1 MRNLLNF
8 LIKYR
13 AWFVFIFYVLV
24 SCVLIVSGSAYR
36 LSVYMTS
43 ANAVTATLNGA
54 TSSVT
59 GYFNLSSVNASL
71 EERTAQLEAVV
82 LNLREQLNYYR
93 AIVCDSMGRDEAMP
107 QTRFSYILAP
117 VISSTCHRPR
127 NYITISKGFEDGV
140 RPGMGVV
147 DHNGVVGVV
156 NVSGRHTARIVSLL
170 NEAQHFSVKLKGT
183 PYVGTLSWKGN
194 DRKIAYMEEVPRHA
208 RYHTGDTVVTSGYS
222 TTFPAGIHVGTV
234 MGVVRGDDDNYFTL
248 KVRLASDFANL
259 SAVRV
264 IKDVQRAEL
273 DTLANYDLK

>member
-43 ANAVTATLNGA
+43 ANAVTATLNEA
-54 TSSVT
+54 TSGVT

-71 EERTAQLEAVV
+71 EQRTAQLEAEV
-82 LNLREQLNYYR
+82 LNLREQLNCYQ
-93 AIVCDSMGRDEAMP
+93 AIVGDTLGRDAAM
-107 QTRFSYILAP
+107 QQARFSYILAP
-117 VISSTCHRPR
+117 VISSTWHRPR
-127 NYITISKGFEDGV
+127 NYITISKGRQDGV

-156 NVSGRHTARIVSLL
+156 NACSGHTARIVSLL
-170 NEAQHFSVKLKGT
+170 NEAQPFSVQLKDT
-183 PYVGTLSWKGN
+183 PYVGTLWWKGN
-194 DRKIAYMEEVPRHA
+194 DRKIAYMVEVPRHA
-208 RYHTGDTVVTSGYS
+208 KYHTGDTVVTSGYS

-234 MGVVRGDDDNYFTL
+234 MGAVRGDDDNYFTL
-248 KVRLASDFANL
+248 KVRLATDFANL
-259 SAVRV
+259 TAVRV
-264 IKDVQRAEL
+264 IKDVRRAEI
-273 DTLANYDLK
+273 DTLAKYDLK

>member
-43 ANAVTATLNGA
+43 ANAVTASLNEA

-71 EERTAQLEAVV
+71 EQRTAQLETEV
-82 LNLREQLNYYR
+82 LNLREQLNYYQ
-93 AIVCDSMGRDEAMP
+93 AIVRDSMGRDEAMP
-107 QTRFSYILAP
+107 QARFSYILAP
-117 VISSTCHRPR
+117 VISSTCYRPR
-127 NYITISKGFEDGV
+127 NYITISKGNEDGIH
-140 RPGMGVV
+140 RGMGVV

-156 NVSGRHTARIVSLL
+156 NATTGHTARIVSLL
-170 NEAQHFSVKLKGT
+170 NEAQPISVKLKGS
-183 PYVGTLSWKGN
+183 PYVGTLWWKGN
-194 DRKIAYMEEVPRHA
+194 DRKVAYMEEVPRHA
-208 RYHTGDTVVTSGYS
+208 KYHTGDTVVTSGYS
-222 TTFPAGIHVGTV
+222 TTFPAGIPVGTV

-248 KVRLASDFANL
+248 KVRLASDFSNL
-259 SAVRV
+259 TSVRV
-264 IKDVQRAEL
+264 IKDVRRAEI
-273 DTLANYDLK
+273 DSLAKYDMK

>member
-43 ANAVTATLNGA
+43 ANAVTATLNEA
-54 TSSVT
+54 TSGVT

-71 EERTAQLEAVV
+71 EQRTAQLEAEV
-82 LNLREQLNYYR
+82 LNLREQLNCYQ
-93 AIVCDSMGRDEAMP
+93 AIVGDTLGRDAAM
-107 QTRFSYILAP
+107 QQARFSYILAP
-117 VISSTCHRPR
+117 VISSTWHRPR
-127 NYITISKGFEDGV
+127 NYITISKGRQDGV

-156 NVSGRHTARIVSLL
+156 NACSGHTARIVSLL
-170 NEAQHFSVKLKGT
+170 NEAQPFSVKLKDT
-183 PYVGTLSWKGN
+183 PYVGTLWWKGN
-194 DRKIAYMEEVPRHA
+194 DRKIAYMVEVPRHA
-208 RYHTGDTVVTSGYS
+208 KYHTGDTVVTSGYS

-234 MGVVRGDDDNYFTL
+234 MGAVRGDDDNYFTL
-248 KVRLASDFANL
+248 KVRLATDFANL
-259 SAVRV
+259 TAVRV
-264 IKDVQRAEL
+264 IKDVRRAEI
-273 DTLANYDLK
+273 DTLAKYDLK

>member
-43 ANAVTATLNGA
+43 ANAVTATLNEA
-54 TSSVT
+54 TSGVT

-71 EERTAQLEAVV
+71 EQRTAQLEAEV
-82 LNLREQLNYYR
+82 LNLREQLNYYQ
-93 AIVCDSMGRDEAMP
+93 AIVRDSMGQDVAMP
-107 QTRFSYILAP
+107 QARFSYILAP
-117 VISSTCHRPR
+117 VISSTFHRPR

-140 RPGMGVV
+140 HRGMGVV

-156 NVSGRHTARIVSLL
+156 NACSRHTARIVSLL
-170 NEAQHFSVKLKGT
+170 NEAQPFSVKLKDT
-183 PYVGTLSWKGN
+183 PYVGTLLWKGN

-208 RYHTGDTVVTSGYS
+208 KYHTGDTVVTSGFS

-234 MGVVRGDDDNYFTL
+234 MGAVRGDDDNYFTL
-248 KVRLASDFANL
+248 KVRLATDFANL
-259 SAVRV
+259 TAVRV
-264 IKDVQRAEL
+264 IKDVRRAEI
-273 DTLANYDLK
+273 DTLAKYDLK